1 MSLKEMVDSLVEEP
15 RYKINKRD
23 LKFNRFE
30 KQEKFNFDIPQTTDG
45 PPEHYGRNK
54 VSEKYINRKSF
65 KKQHI
70 PKNSRAV
77 IEDLPKSSITGKF
90 VDDYFSRNSKK
101 LPTPKL
107 FFISVYTSSPIVANE
122 CYTQLRPII
131 KGSNKV
137 FPYTQVKSVIDIGVV
152 GSSKNDALEIL
163 DSYLKQTGIS
173 KSTYTTKICN

>member
-1 MSLKEMVDSLVEEP
+1 MELILNILDYYKGIMDMDINIKKP
-15 RYKINKRD
+15 RITGD
-23 LKFNRFE
+23 L
-30 KQEKFNFDIPQTTDG
+30 P
-45 PPEHYGRNK
+45 
-54 VSEKYINRKSF
+54 
-65 KKQHI
+65 
-70 PKNSRAV
+70 V

-107 FFISVYTSSPIVANE
+107 FFISIYTSSPIVANE

-131 KGSNKV
+131 KGSNKI

-152 GSSKNDALEIL
+152 GNSKNDALEIL